1 MPKALVHTASTPLH
15 RGFSV
20 FLFDEGGRLLL
31 QQRSRSKKTW
41 PLAWSNSC
49 CGHPGLDEPDED
61 AARRRVRF
69 ELGAEAMDVRL
80 FLPYRY
86 QCVKDGVMENEIC
99 PVLVGRI
106 DADDVHADA
115 DEVEDVRWVSW
126 EGFLAEFGSDPGKF
140 SPWCQEE
147 ARLLDASEAFGIF
160 RGILRV

>member
-1 MPKALVHTASTPLH
+1 MEEQVVLVDDDNAVIGTMPKALVHTASTPLH

-86 QCVKDGVMENEIC
+86 QCVKDGVMEN
-99 PVLVGRI
+99 
-106 DADDVHADA
+106 
-115 DEVEDVRWVSW
+115 
-126 EGFLAEFGSDPGKF
+126 
-140 SPWCQEE
+140 
-147 ARLLDASEAFGIF
+147 
-160 RGILRV
+160 